1 MGRKPHWDP
10 RESLHYFTWSP
21 WTSPVSLAQVGETQQ
36 PRLGFEPEGSV
47 VFVGFSSHSVQQH
60 LFSGRKHQPVP
71 LSCSSAVFAWQCC
84 DWWVA
89 LSSARHNDS
98 LLVPMLPWD
107 REYSQRELRPC
118 TPQGADRRNLS
129 KKAAL
134 ASFRQG
140 DAEAGKQQVDSDRFS
155 TQIEAS
161 VKRAALKV
169 EAQGP
174 SCPGPARSS
183 AKHSSPRSLSS
194 FSSGSLLKLE
204 GLLLGK
210 LWPEPVLRDPWPFG
224 SVLSANAS
232 RRHTLPAWAG
242 ARWVS
247 GWESFLWLKNCPSRD
262 FWRVVWRLSQVLC
275 FVFGRV

>member
-1 MGRKPHWDP
+1 MGRKPCWDP
-10 RESLHYFTWSP
+10 RESLHSFTWSP
-21 WTSPVSLAQVGETQQ
+21 WSSPVSLAQLGETQQ
-36 PRLGFEPEGSV
+36 PWLGFEPEGSV
-47 VFVGFSSHSVQQH
+47 VFVGFSSHSVQQL

-71 LSCSSAVFAWQCC
+71 LSCNFAWQCC
-84 DWWVA
+84 DWRVA

-98 LLVPMLPWD
+98 LLVPMLPWH
-107 REYSQRELRPC
+107 REYSPRELRPC
-118 TPQGADRRNLS
+118 TPHGADRRNLS

-140 DAEAGKQQVDSDRFS
+140 DTEAGKQLVDSDRFS

-161 VKRAALKV
+161 VKRAAPRV

-183 AKHSSPRSLSS
+183 AKQSSPRSLSS

-224 SVLSANAS
+224 SALSASAS
-232 RRHTLPAWAG
+232 RRHALPARPG
-242 ARWVS
+242 A

-262 FWRVVWRLSQVLC
+262 LWRVVWRLSQVLC
-275 FVFGRV
+275 FVLGRV